1 MLVHARHKLEA
12 FPSGLG
18 EGFLRPHA
26 DLLDGFEAVAD
37 KRRADDQHA
46 LDALL
51 GQARHLEV
59 SVRLQPRITAQPG
72 LECHGIIFWRHSGGL
87 HEGLHGLEALR
98 AIAGAVRR
106 MAAGAAVVG
115 RETVAAAWFGSS
127 QRPLR

>member
-37 KRRADDQHA
+37 KRRADYQHA

-59 SVRLQPRITAQPG
+59 SVRLQPRTVSYNHLTLPTKAWATVT
-72 LECHGIIFWRHSGGL
+72 CD
-87 HEGLHGLEALR
+87 
-98 AIAGAVRR
+98 AV
-106 MAAGAAVVG
+106 
-115 RETVAAAWFGSS
+115 S
-127 QRPLR
+127 